1 MLRERDQELHKKHV
15 NVFFKEK
22 KILIQASGSFWAK
35 NDVKPCFLHVK
46 GFIFSLRSDKVYKR
60 KRGVLHIFTLVLQR
74 T

>member
-1 MLRERDQELHKKHV
+1 MFFLKK
-15 NVFFKEK
+15 K
-22 KILIQASGSFWAK
+22 KFLFRASGSFWAK